1 MKGPEL
7 LKKYEDN
14 WETDVGCW
22 FPGERV
28 VVRGEDLFQS
38 CQNTSWM
45 EYLLYIVTGRK
56 DAKLAKLLE
65 SVWVFCTSYPDPRL
79 WNNRVAAL
87 SGTTK
92 STGVLAVAAG
102 VAVSEASLYGLRP
115 IKRACDFLI
124 RVKSG
129 LDEGKSLEELLDY
142 EISTYRTAYGYGRPL
157 TSCDE
162 RIAPMVKKAREM
174 GFGSGLYLKLVFE
187 IEEKLEKK
195 YKMKMNIAA
204 VYGALMVD
212 QGLTPSEAYSMTTLS
227 FTAGM
232 FASYSDTLD
241 KPSGAFFPLRVSR
254 LNYEGREDHRVWGQ

>member
-1 MKGPEL
+1 MKAPEL
-7 LKKYEDN
+7 LMGYEDN
-14 WETDVGCW
+14 WETDVGGW

-28 VVRGEDLFQS
+28 VVRGEDLFES
-38 CQNTSWM
+38 CQNKSWM
-45 EYLLYIVTGRK
+45 EYLLHIVTGRK
-56 DAKLAKLLE
+56 DPKLAKLLE
-65 SVWVFCTSYPDPRL
+65 SVWVLCTSYPDPRL

-87 SGTTK
+87 SGTTR
-92 STGVLAVAAG
+92 STGVLGVAAG
-102 VAVSEASLYGLRP
+102 VAISEANLYGLRP

-129 LDEGKSLEELLDY
+129 LDTGISLENLLDY

-157 TSCDE
+157 ASCDE
-162 RIAPMVKKAREM
+162 RIDPMVKKANEM
-174 GFGSGLYLKLVFE
+174 GFGSGLHLQLAFK

-212 QGLTPSEAYSMTTLS
+212 QGLTPSEAYSMTILS

-232 FASYSDTLD
+232 FAGHSDALD

-254 LNYEGREDHRVWGQ
+254 LNYEGIEGYRVWGQ